1 MQQVQNIQEKR
12 NASIQEIDNKNIFS
26 QTYVLYNEN
35 GMVKPTFVS
44 ELNQEMNVFSEFTI
58 FREKTIKKQKYLQE
72 TTKKIFYL
80 RRYYTGQKKFSFTLR
95 KLDRSPEKCFSDIIS
110 LSFII
115 RPKKEFRKRKM
126 FQNPKIVDTYIL
138 IGIQNLHQ
146 LTILNPI

>member
-58 FREKTIKKQKYLQE
+58 FREKKIKKQKYSQE
-72 TTKKIFYL
+72 TTKKF
-80 RRYYTGQKKFSFTLR
+80 F
-95 KLDRSPEKCFSDIIS
+95 
-110 LSFII
+110 
-115 RPKKEFRKRKM
+115 
-126 FQNPKIVDTYIL
+126 
-138 IGIQNLHQ
+138 
-146 LTILNPI
+146 